1 MLFYNLLYSNFNLK
15 VSIYFIG
22 DYMKN
27 LYLDL
32 KPITDN
38 LIDLLFKPTITYQE
52 EIPTNEKIILAGNH
66 MSNFDPLLLARGVD
80 RQIHFLAK
88 YQLFK
93 GPLKFLM
100 NNIESILVKRD
111 GNDIEC
117 LKKATYYLKEEKCLG
132 IFPEGTFNKTDN
144 LILPFKLGTIMIA
157 KRSKSD
163 IIPFSITGN
172 YKLVKNNLRLSF
184 GKRIKTSDYSSKELL
199 EKLESDVKTLI
210 LKNR

>member
-1 MLFYNLLYSNFNLK
+1 
-15 VSIYFIG
+15 
-22 DYMKN
+22 MKN

-100 NNIESILVKRD
+100 NNIESIPVKRD

-117 LKKATYYLKEEKCLG
+117 LKRAIDYLNEEKCLG
-132 IFPEGTFNKTDN
+132 IFPEGTFNKTNN

>member
-1 MLFYNLLYSNFNLK
+1 
-15 VSIYFIG
+15 
-22 DYMKN
+22 MKN

-32 KPITDN
+32 KPIIDN

-100 NNIESILVKRD
+100 NNIESIPVKRD

-117 LKKATYYLKEEKCLG
+117 LKRAIDYLNEEKCLG
-132 IFPEGTFNKTDN
+132 IFPEGTRNTTDN

-210 LKNR
+210 LKNK

>member
-1 MLFYNLLYSNFNLK
+1 
-15 VSIYFIG
+15 
-22 DYMKN
+22 MKN

-100 NNIESILVKRD
+100 NNIESIPVKRD

-117 LKKATYYLKEEKCLG
+117 LKRAIDYLNEEKCLG
-132 IFPEGTFNKTDN
+132 IFPEGTHNKTNN

-172 YKLVKNNLRLSF
+172 YKLVKNNIPSM
-184 GKRIKTSDYSSKELL
+184 KE
-199 EKLESDVKTLI
+199 K
-210 LKNR
+210 

>member
-1 MLFYNLLYSNFNLK
+1 
-15 VSIYFIG
+15 
-22 DYMKN
+22 MKN

-32 KPITDN
+32 KSITDN

-52 EIPTNEKIILAGNH
+52 EIPTNERIILAGNH
-66 MSNFDPLLLARGVD
+66 ISNFDPLLLARGVD

-100 NNIESILVKRD
+100 NNIESIPVKRD

-117 LKKATYYLKEEKCLG
+117 LKRSIEYLKEEKCLG
-132 IFPEGTFNKTDN
+132 IFPEGTRNTTDN

-163 IIPFSITGN
+163 IIPFSITGD
-172 YKLVKNNLRLSF
+172 YKLVKHNLRLSF

>member
-1 MLFYNLLYSNFNLK
+1 
-15 VSIYFIG
+15 
-22 DYMKN
+22 MKN

-32 KPITDN
+32 KPITD
-38 LIDLLFKPTITYQE
+38 ITMELLFKPIITYQE
-52 EIPTNEKIILAGNH
+52 EISTNERIILAGNH
-66 MSNFDPLLLARGVD
+66 ISNFDPLLLARGVD

-88 YQLFK
+88 AELFK

-100 NNIESILVKRD
+100 NNIESIPVKRD

-117 LKKATYYLKEEKCLG
+117 LKRAIYYLNEEKCLG
-132 IFPEGTFNKTDN
+132 IFPEGTRNTTDN